1 MKKNTIV
8 MPIYL
13 TPEQKRYV
21 IRAAKKLC
29 VTQSEVVRLAIQ
41 EAIEGEKNE

>member
-21 IRAAKKLC
+21 IRTAKKLC

-41 EAIEGEKNE
+41 GAMKDE

>member
-1 MKKNTIV
+1 MRKKTIA
-8 MPIYL
+8 MPVYL

-41 EAIEGEKNE
+41 GAMKDE

>member
-8 MPIYL
+8 MPVYL

-41 EAIEGEKNE
+41 GAMKDD

>member
-41 EAIEGEKNE
+41 EAMKNE